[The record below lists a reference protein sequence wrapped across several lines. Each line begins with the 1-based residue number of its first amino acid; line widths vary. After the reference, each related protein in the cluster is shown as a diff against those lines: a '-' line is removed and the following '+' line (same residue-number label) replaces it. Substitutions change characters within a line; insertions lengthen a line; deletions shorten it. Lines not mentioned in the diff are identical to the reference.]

1 MLDRLQGPEQEF
13 GERVH
18 VITASSMMSHG
29 VDVDRL
35 NSMVVLG
42 LPLTTAEYIQTTAR
56 VGRTWP
62 GVVFVLHKMAR
73 ERDASTFRSWEQFV
87 TQGDRFVE
95 SVPITNRSTRVLEQ
109 TMPGLFSASCSMC
122 TNLNHRSR

>member
-13 GERVH
+13 KERVH

-42 LPLTTAEYIQTTAR
+42 LPLTTAEYIQTTVR

-62 GVVFVLHKMAR
+62 GVVLPCTKWRGNA
-73 ERDASTFRSWEQFV
+73 
-87 TQGDRFVE
+87 
-95 SVPITNRSTRVLEQ
+95 TRAPSG
-109 TMPGLFSASCSMC
+109 PGS
-122 TNLNHRSR
+122 NL